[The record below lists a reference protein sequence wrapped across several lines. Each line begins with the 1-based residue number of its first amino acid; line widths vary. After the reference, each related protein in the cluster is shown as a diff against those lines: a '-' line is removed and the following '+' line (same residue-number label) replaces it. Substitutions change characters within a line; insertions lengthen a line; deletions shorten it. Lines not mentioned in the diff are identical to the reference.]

1 MTAKEQ
7 ILRTLR
13 EQREL
18 LSRRYPIRRLALLG
32 SWARGDAREKSDVDV
47 LVDVDPSIGM
57 RFVDLAEELEQAL
70 GRPVDLVSR
79 HAIKPA
85 YWLRI
90 KPELI
95 DA

>member
-1 MTAKEQ
+1 MKAREQ

-18 LSRRYPIRRLALLG
+18 LSRRYPIRRLALFG
-32 SWARGDAREKSDVDV
+32 SWARGDAQDRSDVDV
-47 LVDVDPSIGM
+47 LVEMDPSIGL
-57 RFVDLAEELEQAL
+57 RFVDLAEELEEAL
-70 GRPVDLVSR
+70 GRHVGLVSR

-85 YWLRI
+85 YWMRI
-90 KPELI
+90 EPELI

>member
-1 MTAKEQ
+1 MTARDQ

-18 LSRRYPIRRLALLG
+18 LSRRYPIRRLALFG
-32 SWARGDAREKSDVDV
+32 SWARGEALEKSDVDV

-57 RFVDLAEELEQAL
+57 RFVDLAEELERAL

-79 HAIKPA
+79 NGIKPA
-85 YWLRI
+85 YWVRI
-90 KPELI
+90 EPELI